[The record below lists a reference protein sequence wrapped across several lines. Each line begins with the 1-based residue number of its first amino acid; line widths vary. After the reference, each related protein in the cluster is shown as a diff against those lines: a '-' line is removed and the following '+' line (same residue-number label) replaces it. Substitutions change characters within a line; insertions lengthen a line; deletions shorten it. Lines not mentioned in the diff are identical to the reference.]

1 MKRVNIRTAVAA
13 VLLVAVLGGA
23 TQVSLAKKKKKY
35 VFMIPVLKGLSM
47 GAVSKMMD
55 DFTKII
61 SKKMGLTVEM
71 QEYQYKKGTKPAKS
85 IIKKVKAGKVDFTYF
100 NGLEYVMNKKLVDKY
115 MKPMF
120 TITMLNKPTSE
131 VCAYVL
137 KDKNFKELKDLKG
150 KRWGGTDTIPT
161 RWLIYTQKSKSPLKK
176 YFGKMVYINDTNASD
191 ALDALLAGKIDVYV
205 SQKHIVEMM
214 RNSKA
219 DYTQKIT
226 PLVCADYEHNWVF
239 FYEKDADESV
249 VKEFRGR
256 MLNVHKDKDFAQFKF
271 LLTAIK
277 GHFVPYESDQ
287 LKTTIKIAKLAKKYD
302 WDKEEKSF
310 LSKYLKD

>member
-1 MKRVNIRTAVAA
+1 MKRFPLRTAIAA
-13 VLLVAVLGGA
+13 LLLLAITAGA
-23 TQVSLAKKKKKY
+23 TQMSLAKKKKKY
-35 VFMIPVLKGLSM
+35 IFLVPVLKGLSM

-55 DFTKII
+55 DFTKVI
-61 SKKMGLTVEM
+61 SKKMGVTVEM
-71 QEYQYKKGTKPAKS
+71 TEYEYKKGTKPAKS
-85 IIKKVKAGKVDFTYF
+85 IVKKVKAGKADFTYF

-137 KDKNFKELKDLKG
+137 KDKDYKDIEDLKDKE
-150 KRWGGTDTIPT
+150 WGGTDTIPT
-161 RWLIYTQKSKSPLKK
+161 RWLLYTQKIKSPLKK
-176 YFGKMVYINDTNASD
+176 FFGKMTYIDDTNAGT
-191 ALDALLAGKIDVYV
+191 ALDALVGGKIDVYV

-214 RNSKA
+214 RNSKPEYA
-219 DYTQKIT
+219 QKT
-226 PLVCADYEHNWVF
+226 KSLVCADYEHNWIF
-239 FYEKDADESV
+239 FFDENTDMKV
-249 VKEFRGR
+249 VKEFRNY

-277 GHFVPYESDQ
+277 GHFVPYDPNE
-287 LKTTIKIAKLAKKYD
+287 LKTTTKIAKLVKKYD

-310 LSKYLKD
+310 LSKYID